1 MKKFLEELSE
11 IEKQYI
17 DFFDKNKIGI
27 TGYIKMYH
35 SPAMVE
41 LNEAALLRHPMP
53 EEIRKKIAYLIL
65 NPRRL
70 RTSKYAKSKKQ

>member
-11 IEKQYI
+11 IEKQHA
-17 DFFDKNKIGI
+17 DFFDINKIGI
-27 TGYIKMYH
+27 IGYIKIYH

-41 LNEAALLRHPMP
+41 LNRAALLRHPMP
-53 EEIRKKIAYLIL
+53 EEIRKKITYLIL

-70 RTSKYAKSKKQ
+70 KTSKYAKSKR